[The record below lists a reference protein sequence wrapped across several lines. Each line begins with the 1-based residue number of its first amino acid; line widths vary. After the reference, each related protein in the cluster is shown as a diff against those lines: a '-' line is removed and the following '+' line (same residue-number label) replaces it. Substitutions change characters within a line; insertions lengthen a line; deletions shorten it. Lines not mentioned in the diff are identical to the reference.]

1 MLIFLTED
9 RIIEMKFRKKAG
21 REYDGIRK
29 LYDKNRKKLFLF
41 FGNGFADGC
50 VVLIRAFFDLA
61 SQ

>member
-1 MLIFLTED
+1 
-9 RIIEMKFRKKAG
+9 MKFRKKAG
-21 REYDGIRK
+21 REYAGIRK
-29 LYDKNRKKLFLF
+29 LYDKNRKELFLF